1 MVVKRLHLP
10 IRPALFGMRD
20 SALRQRRLSD
30 TVRVAFHTACDEG
43 AVMLAE
49 RLLNHMDQLIHPPPL
64 LPTGVDRRRP
74 EPLAGP
80 AERLANLLLWRS
92 RPEPGEFRG

>member
-1 MVVKRLHLP
+1 MVVKQLP
-10 IRPALFGMRD
+10 PRPRPALFCMSD

-74 EPLAGP
+74 EPLTGP

-92 RPEPGEFRG
+92 RSETGEFRG